1 MAPRLYSIE
10 QMPRALPVWDAILH
24 DLGNPPAHRVAQA
37 LGVGRSTVYRWSAN
51 GGGPRIA
58 CLALFWLTRWGR
70 SAVDAQATN
79 DAQMAVQ
86 LARAL
91 AEERD
96 RLRLQL
102 DALSSARDGLPAAVA
117 VAPLP
122 TAAAS
127 AGALAAAGPELRWP
141 ELGFPL
147 PELGDLGDAAS
158 RAGRVADR
166 LGRGDSAAGRL
177 AAPPVQVLPQR
188 DGEQGIQRD
197 AERLGVAAR
206 LGVQRVGEP
215 DIGGHGAILAP
226 SSHHAE
232 ARVCVVGTETSPGAG
247 AAAPAA
253 APLRSA
259 CSQLAGPAAA
269 ASATA
274 SAPRAAQGC
283 SWRAAP
289 AVPGQPPDPRAPG
302 CPGTV
307 AGPVLARAADA
318 GSPLRGL
325 DGRSHGAA
333 PHTPAPRAPGQ
344 CYATAERF
352 EDGGPVQPG
361 APPGAAVF
369 AAIASA
375 TTGATFSLTRPRTA
389 R

>member
-24 DLGNPPAHRVAQA
+24 DLGNPPAHRVAHA
-37 LGVGRSTVYRWSAN
+37 LGVGRSTVYRWSAS

-70 SAVDAQATN
+70 SAVDAQASN

-102 DALSSARDGLPAAVA
+102 DALTSARDRLPAPVA
-117 VAPLP
+117 VAPLAP
-122 TAAAS
+122 AAAP
-127 AGALAAAGPELRWP
+127 AGTLAAAGPELHWP
-141 ELGFPL
+141 ALGFPL
-147 PELGDLGDAAS
+147 PELGDLGDS
-158 RAGRVADR
+158 AGRLLRVADR
-166 LGRGDSAAGRL
+166 PGQGFDAAGRQ
-177 AAPPVQVLPQR
+177 AVPPVQVLPQR
-188 DGEQGIQRD
+188 NGEQCVQRD
-197 AERLGVAAR
+197 AERLGVATR

-215 DIGGHGAILAP
+215 DIGGHGAIVAP
-226 SSHHAE
+226 SSHYGQP
-232 ARVCVVGTETSPGAG
+232 RVHVVGTETSPGAG
-247 AAAPAA
+247 AAAPAVATLRA
-253 APLRSA
+253 AHG
-259 CSQLAGPAAA
+259 QLAGPAAA
-269 ASATA
+269 ASAPD
-274 SAPRAAQGC
+274 SAARAAQGC
-283 SWRAAP
+283 SWRADP

-302 CPGTV
+302 CPGAV
-307 AGPVLARAADA
+307 AGPVVARAADA

-325 DGRSHGAA
+325 DGRFHGAA

-344 CYATAERF
+344 RTTSTERF
-352 EDGGPVQPG
+352 EAGGPVQPG

-375 TTGATFSLTRPRTA
+375 TTGASFSLTRPRTA